1 MNRKLLFGT
10 LTAFVLLFIACAST
24 GSGTGL
30 SLMDAIEQTAEKIA
44 AELPKRSRV
53 AIAAFESSN
62 VNLSDYLMEELTGAL
77 IDRGIEVA
85 DRQNL
90 EYVYKELNLQMSG
103 DVSDESAKSI
113 GKFLGASTVIT
124 GQLIDISGVYRYRT
138 SAVSVEEAA
147 RNSVTRLNVRNDKET
162 QRMVTAIAK
171 QQTAVKSAK
180 YGVSENKAPDT
191 AGTFLDRGILL
202 ASQGEFAMAIEDF
215 TQALKLNPNL
225 SSAYIMRG
233 RAKFASVAEVLSIG
247 ENFEGVGTNLN
258 TSRQLKKEEQQVYE
272 QAIAD
277 FTEAIRLDGNNAKT
291 YRERGD
297 AYADKRDYDKAI
309 VDYNQA
315 IRLNPRNSGAYIS
328 RGIVYAEKGDLDK
341 AISDYNQAI
350 RIEPNSSIP
359 YNNRGNTYV
368 SKGDY
373 DKAIADFSQ
382 AIKLDPNYFHA
393 YDGRGKAYNSKGD
406 YDRAIS
412 DFNQAIRIAPNFK
425 DAYGNRGY
433 AYLYKGDYDKA
444 IADYT
449 QVIRLD
455 PNNTYAYNDRGNA
468 YYNKGDYDKAIAD
481 YTQAIKLDP
490 NNKYAYAN
498 RGNANYEKGDYD
510 KAFADYTQA
519 IKLDSNYAYAYAR
532 RGDVYLEKRDYDKA
546 IADYNQAIKLDP
558 NNSTYKQWLEEARQK
573 RGR

>member
-113 GKFLGASTVIT
+113 GKFLGASTVII
-124 GQLIDISGVYRYRT
+124 GQLIDISSVYRYRT

-147 RNSVTRLNVRNDKET
+147 RTSVTRLNVRNDKET

-215 TQALKLNPNL
+215 TQALNLNPNL
-225 SSAYIMRG
+225 SSAYILRG
-233 RAKFASVAEVLSIG
+233 RAKFAFLSNVLSISK
-247 ENFEGVGTNLN
+247 NFEGVGTYVN
-258 TSRQLKKEEQQVYE
+258 TGRQLKKEEQQAYE

-277 FTEAIRLDGNNAKT
+277 FTEAIRLDGNNSET
-291 YRERGD
+291 YRERGS
-297 AYADKRDYDKAI
+297 AYAD
-309 VDYNQA
+309 
-315 IRLNPRNSGAYIS
+315 
-328 RGIVYAEKGDLDK
+328 
-341 AISDYNQAI
+341 
-350 RIEPNSSIP
+350 
-359 YNNRGNTYV
+359 
-368 SKGDY
+368 KGDY
-373 DKAIADFSQ
+373 DKAIADFNQAIRLNPRHANAYNCRAIIYKFKGDTDKAIADYTQ
-382 AIKLDPNYFHA
+382 AIKLAPDYAFPYSN
-393 YDGRGKAYNSKGD
+393 RGNIYLNKGD
-406 YDRAIS
+406 YDRAIT
-412 DFNQAIRIAPNFK
+412 DYNQAIKLNSNYA
-425 DAYGNRGY
+425 DAYGGRGY
-433 AYLYKGDYDKA
+433 AYYKKGDYDKAIADYTQAIRLDPNYSSTYNNRGSAYNYKGDYDKA

-449 QVIRLD
+449 QAIRLD
-455 PNNTYAYNDRGNA
+455 PNNKYAYNNRGNA
-468 YYNKGDYDKAIAD
+468 YTNKGDYDKAIAD
-481 YTQAIKLDP
+481 YTQAVKLDP
-490 NNKYAYAN
+490 NYIGAYFN
-498 RGNANYEKGDYD
+498 RGSAYFNKNDFDRAIT
-510 KAFADYTQA
+510 DYTQA
-519 IKLDSNYAYAYAR
+519 
-532 RGDVYLEKRDYDKA
+532 V
-546 IADYNQAIKLDP
+546 KLDP
-558 NNSTYKQWLEEARQK
+558 SNSEYKTWLEEARK
-573 RGR
+573 RRGR